1 MMATQPDSQVKGR
14 AATHGVPDGFE
25 RMPPFGPFHELVG
38 PIYFKRTVEGFS
50 IGLLAEEKHRNKGD
64 MVHGG
69 MIAMLADTAFTWA
82 NKYSRDPPLK
92 LLTTQLTVSLI
103 GKAQPGDWI
112 EARVDVVR
120 AGRRVV
126 FSNCFIWVGGERI
139 AQATAQFQVM
149 GEYSP

>member
-1 MMATQPDSQVKGR
+1 
-14 AATHGVPDGFE
+14 
-25 RMPPFGPFHELVG
+25 
-38 PIYFKRTVEGFS
+38 
-50 IGLLAEEKHRNKGD
+50 

-103 GKAQPGDWI
+103 GKAKPGDWI

-139 AQATAQFQVM
+139 AQATAQFQVI
-149 GEYSP
+149 GEHSS